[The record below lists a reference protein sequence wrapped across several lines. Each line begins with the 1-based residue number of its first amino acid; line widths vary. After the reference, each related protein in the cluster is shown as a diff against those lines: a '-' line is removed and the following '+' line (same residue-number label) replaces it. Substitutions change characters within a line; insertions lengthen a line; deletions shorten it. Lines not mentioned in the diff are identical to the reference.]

1 MSFSASQSSNS
12 RSNSITD
19 DGTNELK
26 NNSRES
32 RSIQSEQWN
41 SPEIQQIFEKVKKFE
56 IKKKKNFIFY
66 LFI

>member
-19 DGTNELK
+19 DGTNDLK